1 MLAFTLGEP
10 CIDPRVL
17 RAGAK
22 CFVDE
27 LRVVSIFSYE
37 KGNRL
42 IGLFRER
49 DRTSYDSTFVASP
62 RHDEY
67 IIP

>member
-1 MLAFTLGEP
+1 MLALILREP

-17 RAGAK
+17 RVRAE

-37 KGNRL
+37 KGNRP

-49 DRTSYDSTFVASP
+49 DCTSYDSTLVASP